1 MPSSEKSSRLRP
13 RLIGNKQYL
22 LRQIGFTQ
30 SWEDFV
36 RYCDNANRNVDG
48 KFYAFDSVPKP
59 NNHNESRGIEK
70 PRHRLKQLQE
80 KLYEFLKSRIEFP
93 TCVHGSVKGRS
104 YISNARQHLRSE
116 FFFLVDIEKFFP
128 SVTMSMVYSALKTL
142 TTPEI
147 AEVLTRLVTIENRV
161 PTGSP
166 ISSFIANVSLRELD
180 VQLMAI
186 CQERG
191 LVYSRYV
198 DDLTISAQW
207 DFRHTDVSKRVLA
220 ILHTTGFRHKKE
232 KTHFSKGRTEITG
245 VVVARCRLRPT
256 AKALKNLQEA
266 KGKQANEPRLR
277 GLRQHIRNINKV
289 NEERFSTR
297 QL

>member
-1 MPSSEKSSRLRP
+1 MPSSEKSFRSSPRP
-13 RLIGNKQYL
+13 IGNKQYL
-22 LRQIGFTQ
+22 LRQIGFSQ

-36 RYCDNANRNVDG
+36 RYCDDANRNVDG

-59 NNHNESRGIEK
+59 NSPNEPRRIEK
-70 PRHRLKQLQE
+70 PRYRLKQLQK
-80 KLYEFLKSRIEFP
+80 KLHAFLKPRIVFP
-93 TCVHGSVKGRS
+93 DCVHGSVQGRS
-104 YISNARQHLRSE
+104 YISNARQHLHSE

-180 VQLMAI
+180 VQLTAI
-186 CQERG
+186 CRERG
-191 LVYSRYV
+191 LMYSRYV

-207 DFRHTDVSKRVLA
+207 DFRRTDISKRVLF
-220 ILHTTGFRHKKE
+220 ILHSCGFRHKKE
-232 KTHFSKGRTEITG
+232 KTHFSKGKTEITG
-245 VVVARCRLRPT
+245 VVVARCRLHPT
-256 AKALKNLQEA
+256 PKALKNLREA
-266 KGKQANEPRLR
+266 KGKGTNEPQLR
-277 GLRQHIRNINKV
+277 GLRQHIRNIHKV
-289 NEERFSTR
+289 NEERFPPRLS
-297 QL
+297 